1 MGQTIVNEENL
12 SNMKFKRNVVR
23 VGDYL
28 QQSGNQVE
36 KEGTEGLDISGI
48 SSGFKPLDELTGGW
62 HGSDLILIAGR
73 SSMGKTSLAVSMM
86 VNTSIKQGIPA
97 AIFSLESSKKR
108 ILHRILSNIC
118 DIEVQKISN
127 GDFNEEEEKRF
138 SKGLKMLEDVPLF
151 LDDTP
156 GLSVEEFIEKGKK
169 MISEDGVKIIMIDYI
184 QLMTIHG
191 IPFSSRPEELA
202 LVIRALKS
210 FAMEYDVPIIALSQI
225 SRDSQGPE
233 GKRPQLSDLKR
244 YINLEEDTDMV
255 CFVHRPECYHIY
267 TDSDCKDMHGI
278 AQIILA
284 KNRNG
289 AKGDVNLRF
298 AEECMKFL

>member
-1 MGQTIVNEENL
+1 MGQTIVNEKKL

-267 TDSDCKDMHGI
+267 TDSDGKDMHGI

-298 AEECMKFL
+298 AEESMKFL

>member
-36 KEGTEGLDISGI
+36 KEGTEGLEISGI
-48 SSGFKPLDELTGGW
+48 PSGFKPLDELTGGW

-86 VNTSIKQGIPA
+86 VNIAIKQGIPA
-97 AIFSLESSKKR
+97 AIFSLESSKR
-108 ILHRILSNIC
+108 RLLHRILLNIC

-267 TDSDCKDMHGI
+267 TDSDGKDMHGI

>member
-86 VNTSIKQGIPA
+86 VNIAIKQGIPA

-267 TDSDCKDMHGI
+267 TDSDGKDMHGI

-289 AKGDVNLRF
+289 AKGDVNLKF
-298 AEECMKFL
+298 VEECMKFL

>member
-1 MGQTIVNEENL
+1 MGQTIVNEKKL

-156 GLSVEEFIEKGKK
+156 GLSVEEFIKKGQKL
-169 MISEDGVKIIMIDYI
+169 ISEDGVKIIMIDYI

-233 GKRPQLSDLKR
+233 GKRPQLSNLKR

-267 TDSDCKDMHGI
+267 TDSDGKDMHGI

>member
-1 MGQTIVNEENL
+1 MGQTIVNEKKL

-28 QQSGNQVE
+28 QQSGNQIE

-86 VNTSIKQGIPA
+86 VNIAIKQGIPA

-184 QLMTIHG
+184 QLMIIHG

-267 TDSDCKDMHGI
+267 TDSDGKDMHGI

-298 AEECMKFL
+298 VEECMKFL

>member
-1 MGQTIVNEENL
+1 MGQTIVNEKKL

-156 GLSVEEFIEKGKK
+156 GLTVEEFIEKGKK

-267 TDSDCKDMHGI
+267 TDSDGKDMHGI

>member
-1 MGQTIVNEENL
+1 MGQTIVNEKKL

-138 SKGLKMLEDVPLF
+138 NKGLKMLEDVPLF

-267 TDSDCKDMHGI
+267 TDSDGKDMHGI

>member
-1 MGQTIVNEENL
+1 MGQTIVNEKKL

-156 GLSVEEFIEKGKK
+156 GLSVEEFIKKGQKL
-169 MISEDGVKIIMIDYI
+169 ISEDGVKIIMIDYI

-225 SRDSQGPE
+225 SQDSKGPE

-255 CFVHRPECYHIY
+255 CFVYRPECYHIY
-267 TDSDCKDMHGI
+267 TDPDGNDMHGI

-289 AKGDVNLRF
+289 AKGDVNLKF
-298 AEECMKFL
+298 VEECMKFL

>member
-1 MGQTIVNEENL
+1 MGQTIVNEKKL

-86 VNTSIKQGIPA
+86 VNIAIKQGIPA

-118 DIEVQKISN
+118 DIEVQKVSN
-127 GDFNEEEEKRF
+127 EDFNEEEEKRF
-138 SKGLKMLEDVPLF
+138 CKGLKMLEDVPLF

-184 QLMTIHG
+184 QLMIIHG

-267 TDSDCKDMHGI
+267 TDSDGKDMHGI

-284 KNRNG
+284 KT
-289 AKGDVNLRF
+289 AMVLKV
-298 AEECMKFL
+298 MSI

>member
-1 MGQTIVNEENL
+1 MGQTIVNEKKL

-225 SRDSQGPE
+225 SQDSKGPE

-255 CFVHRPECYHIY
+255 CFVYRPECYHIY
-267 TDSDCKDMHGI
+267 TDPDGNDMHGI

-289 AKGDVNLRF
+289 AKGDVNLKF
-298 AEECMKFL
+298 VEECMKFL

>member
-1 MGQTIVNEENL
+1 MGQTIVNEKKL

-86 VNTSIKQGIPA
+86 VNIAIKQGIPA

-184 QLMTIHG
+184 QLMIIHG

-267 TDSDCKDMHGI
+267 TDSDGKDMHGI

-298 AEECMKFL
+298 VEECMKFL

>member
-1 MGQTIVNEENL
+1 MGQTIVNEKKL

-36 KEGTEGLDISGI
+36 KEETEGLDISGI

-86 VNTSIKQGIPA
+86 VNIAIKQGIPA

-184 QLMTIHG
+184 QLMIIHG

-267 TDSDCKDMHGI
+267 TDSDGKDMHGI

-298 AEECMKFL
+298 VEECMKFL

>member
-1 MGQTIVNEENL
+1 MGQTIVNEKKL

-48 SSGFKPLDELTGGW
+48 SSGFKPLDEHTAGW

-138 SKGLKMLEDVPLF
+138 SKGLKMLADVPLF

-156 GLSVEEFIEKGKK
+156 GLSVEEFSEKGKK
-169 MISEDGVKIIMIDYI
+169 MISEEGVKIIMIDYI

-267 TDSDCKDMHGI
+267 TDSDGKDMHGI

>member
-1 MGQTIVNEENL
+1 MGQTIVNEKKL

-225 SRDSQGPE
+225 SRDSQGSE

-267 TDSDCKDMHGI
+267 TDSDGKDMHGI

-298 AEECMKFL
+298 VEECMKFL

>member
-36 KEGTEGLDISGI
+36 KEGTEGLEISGI
-48 SSGFKPLDELTGGW
+48 PSGFKPLDELTGGW

-127 GDFNEEEEKRF
+127 GEEEKRF

-156 GLSVEEFIEKGKK
+156 GLSVEEFIKKGQKL
-169 MISEDGVKIIMIDYI
+169 ISEDGVKIIMIDYI

-225 SRDSQGPE
+225 SQDSKGPE

-255 CFVHRPECYHIY
+255 CFVYRPECYHIY
-267 TDSDCKDMHGI
+267 TDPDGNDMHGI

-289 AKGDVNLRF
+289 AKGDVNLKF
-298 AEECMKFL
+298 VEECMKFL

>member
-1 MGQTIVNEENL
+1 MGQTIVNEKKL

-267 TDSDCKDMHGI
+267 TDLDGNDMHGI

>member
-1 MGQTIVNEENL
+1 MGQTIVNEKKL

-233 GKRPQLSDLKR
+233 GKRPQLSNLKR

-267 TDSDCKDMHGI
+267 TDSDGKDMHGI

>member
-1 MGQTIVNEENL
+1 MGQTIVNEKKL

-255 CFVHRPECYHIY
+255 CFVYRPECYHIY
-267 TDSDCKDMHGI
+267 TDPDGNDMHGI

>member
-1 MGQTIVNEENL
+1 MGQTIVNEKKL

-184 QLMTIHG
+184 QLMIIHG

-255 CFVHRPECYHIY
+255 CFVYRPECYHIY
-267 TDSDCKDMHGI
+267 TDPDGNDMHGI

>member
-1 MGQTIVNEENL
+1 MGQTIVNEKKL

-138 SKGLKMLEDVPLF
+138 NKGLKMLEDVPLF

-184 QLMTIHG
+184 QLMIIHG

-267 TDSDCKDMHGI
+267 TDSDGKDMHGI

>member
-36 KEGTEGLDISGI
+36 KEGTEGLEISGI
-48 SSGFKPLDELTGGW
+48 PSGFKPLDELTGGW

-86 VNTSIKQGIPA
+86 VNIAIKQGIPA
-97 AIFSLESSKKR
+97 AIFSLESSKR
-108 ILHRILSNIC
+108 RLLHRILLNIC

-127 GDFNEEEEKRF
+127 GEEEKRF

-156 GLSVEEFIEKGKK
+156 GLSVEEFIKKGQKL
-169 MISEDGVKIIMIDYI
+169 ISEDGVKIIMIDYI

-267 TDSDCKDMHGI
+267 TDSDGKDMHGI

>member
-36 KEGTEGLDISGI
+36 KEGTEGLEISGI
-48 SSGFKPLDELTGGW
+48 PSGFKPLDELTGGW

-86 VNTSIKQGIPA
+86 VNIAIKQGIPA

-225 SRDSQGPE
+225 SQDSKGPE

-255 CFVHRPECYHIY
+255 CFVYRPECYHIY
-267 TDSDCKDMHGI
+267 TDPDGNDMHGI

>member
-1 MGQTIVNEENL
+1 
-12 SNMKFKRNVVR
+12 MKFKRNVVR

-225 SRDSQGPE
+225 SRDSQVPE

-267 TDSDCKDMHGI
+267 TDSDGKDMHGI

>member
-1 MGQTIVNEENL
+1 
-12 SNMKFKRNVVR
+12 MKFKRNVVR

-255 CFVHRPECYHIY
+255 CFVYRPECYHIY
-267 TDSDCKDMHGI
+267 TDPDGNDMHGI

>member
-1 MGQTIVNEENL
+1 MGQTIVNKKKL

-36 KEGTEGLDISGI
+36 KEETEGLDISGI

-156 GLSVEEFIEKGKK
+156 GLPVEEFIEKGKK

-267 TDSDCKDMHGI
+267 TDSDGKDMHGI

>member
-1 MGQTIVNEENL
+1 MGQTIVNEKKL

-86 VNTSIKQGIPA
+86 VNIAIKQGIPA

-184 QLMTIHG
+184 QLMIIHG

-267 TDSDCKDMHGI
+267 TDSDGKDMHGI

>member
-1 MGQTIVNEENL
+1 
-12 SNMKFKRNVVR
+12 MKFKRNVVR

-184 QLMTIHG
+184 QLMIIHG

-225 SRDSQGPE
+225 SQDSKGPE

-255 CFVHRPECYHIY
+255 CFVYRPECYHIY
-267 TDSDCKDMHGI
+267 TDPDGNDMHGI

>member
-1 MGQTIVNEENL
+1 MGQTIVNEKKL

-255 CFVHRPECYHIY
+255 CFVYRPECYHIY
-267 TDSDCKDMHGI
+267 TDPDGNDMHGI

-289 AKGDVNLRF
+289 AKGDVNLKF
-298 AEECMKFL
+298 VEECMKFL

>member
-1 MGQTIVNEENL
+1 MGQTIVNEKKL

-86 VNTSIKQGIPA
+86 VNIAIKQGIPA

-138 SKGLKMLEDVPLF
+138 NKGLKMLEDVPLF

-184 QLMTIHG
+184 QLMIIHG

-267 TDSDCKDMHGI
+267 TDSDGKDMHGI

>member
-1 MGQTIVNEENL
+1 MGQTIVNEKKL

-184 QLMTIHG
+184 QLMIIHG

-267 TDSDCKDMHGI
+267 TDSDGKDMHGI

>member
-1 MGQTIVNEENL
+1 MGQTIVNEKKL

-267 TDSDCKDMHGI
+267 TDSDGKDMHGI

>member
-1 MGQTIVNEENL
+1 MGQTIVNEKKL

-267 TDSDCKDMHGI
+267 TDLDGNDMHGI

-298 AEECMKFL
+298 VDECMKFL

>member
-1 MGQTIVNEENL
+1 
-12 SNMKFKRNVVR
+12 MKFKRNVVR

-86 VNTSIKQGIPA
+86 VNIAIKQGIPA

-225 SRDSQGPE
+225 SQDSKGPE

-255 CFVHRPECYHIY
+255 CFVYRPECYHIY
-267 TDSDCKDMHGI
+267 TDPDGNDMHGI

-289 AKGDVNLRF
+289 AKGDVNLKF
-298 AEECMKFL
+298 VEECMKFL

>member
-36 KEGTEGLDISGI
+36 KEGTEGLEISGI
-48 SSGFKPLDELTGGW
+48 PSGFKPLDELTGGW

-86 VNTSIKQGIPA
+86 VNIAIKQGIPA

-267 TDSDCKDMHGI
+267 TDPDGNDMHGI

>member
-1 MGQTIVNEENL
+1 MGQTIVNEKKL

-86 VNTSIKQGIPA
+86 VNIAIKQGIPA
-97 AIFSLESSKKR
+97 AFFSLESSKKR

-118 DIEVQKISN
+118 DIEVQKISS

-169 MISEDGVKIIMIDYI
+169 MISENGVKIIMIDYI
-184 QLMTIHG
+184 QLMIIHG

-267 TDSDCKDMHGI
+267 TDSDGKDMHGI

-298 AEECMKFL
+298 VEECMKFL

>member
-1 MGQTIVNEENL
+1 MGQTIVNEKKL

-138 SKGLKMLEDVPLF
+138 SKRLKMLEDVPLF

-267 TDSDCKDMHGI
+267 TDSDGKDMHGI

>member
-36 KEGTEGLDISGI
+36 KEGTEGLEISGI
-48 SSGFKPLDELTGGW
+48 PSGFKPLDELTGGW

-127 GDFNEEEEKRF
+127 EDFNEEEEKRF
-138 SKGLKMLEDVPLF
+138 CKGLKMLEDVPLF

-156 GLSVEEFIEKGKK
+156 GLSVEEFIKKGQKL
-169 MISEDGVKIIMIDYI
+169 ISEDGVKIIMIDYI

-255 CFVHRPECYHIY
+255 CFVYRPECYHIY
-267 TDSDCKDMHGI
+267 TDPDGNDMHGI

>member
-1 MGQTIVNEENL
+1 MGQTIVNEKKL

-86 VNTSIKQGIPA
+86 VNIAIKQGIPA

-225 SRDSQGPE
+225 SQDSKGPE

-255 CFVHRPECYHIY
+255 CFVYRPECYHIY
-267 TDSDCKDMHGI
+267 TDSDGKDMHGI

>member
-1 MGQTIVNEENL
+1 MGQTIVNEKKL

-225 SRDSQGPE
+225 SQDSKGPE

-255 CFVHRPECYHIY
+255 CFVYRPECYHIY
-267 TDSDCKDMHGI
+267 TDPDGNDMHGI